1 MQAAGELGELLTRL
15 EQAVAETR
23 SMARTLERSGPVHG
37 WYPAFRDS
45 WIDLLARLGEAISAA
60 DVDALA
66 CVRADV
72 EEAAHGLFR
81 SDRGPGLGPVHGA
94 LLVNLRNIA
103 EAMDVVAGA
112 QPVRPHSLA
121 RRRVLPRRRRPAA

>member
-1 MQAAGELGELLTRL
+1 
-15 EQAVAETR
+15 
-23 SMARTLERSGPVHG
+23 MAHTLERSGAVHG
-37 WYPAFRDS
+37 WYPAFRDT
-45 WIDLLARLGEAISAA
+45 WLELLARLGEAISAA

-66 CVRADV
+66 RVRADV

-81 SDRGPGLGPVHGA
+81 ADRGPGLGPVHGA

-112 QPVRPHSLA
+112 QPVRPHAPA